1 MSLSPIVELA
11 FWGCAAVVLYAYV
24 AYPVLIFL
32 AAWLWPA
39 AAVQKKEITPAVSL
53 VIVVRNEEACLEEKL
68 RNALALDYPRERLE
82 IVVASDGSTDATEA
96 IAARYAE
103 RGVRLLALPTSR
115 GKAAALNEAVPR
127 ASGEILVLT
136 DARQSLAPD
145 AVRRLVAY
153 FADPTV
159 GAVSGELH
167 LLPSP
172 GSPVEGVGLYWKYEK
187 LIRKAESRFDSTVGV
202 TGAVYALRKEL
213 FTPLDPRTIL
223 DDVAIPMKAVLAGRR
238 VLFAPEALAW
248 DRVAGGAPNEYR
260 RKVRTLAGNYQLVA
274 LYPALLHPL
283 RNRLFWQLLSHK
295 LARLA
300 VPWCLVTLFL
310 ASAALSAAGFGLY
323 RAALTAQSLFYLLA
337 LTGWL
342 QATLHRPLRLTSI
355 PYAFA
360 LLNVAAA
367 RGLIGF
373 LRGTENAAWRAST

>member
-1 MSLSPIVELA
+1 MSLSPSVELA
-11 FWGCAAVVLYAYV
+11 FWGCAAVVLYAY
-24 AYPVLIFL
+24 AGYPVLIFL
-32 AAWLWPA
+32 AARLWPA
-39 AAVQKKEITPAVSL
+39 AAVRKKEITPAVTL
-53 VIVVRNEEACLEEKL
+53 VIVVRNEEACLEAKL
-68 RNALALDYPRERLE
+68 RNALALDYPPERLE
-82 IVVASDGSTDATEA
+82 ILVASDGSTDATEA

-103 RGVRLLALPTSR
+103 RGVRLLALPASR

-127 ASGEILVLT
+127 AAGDILVLT
-136 DARQSLAPD
+136 DARQALAPD
-145 AVRRLVAY
+145 AVRQLTAY
-153 FADPTV
+153 FADATV

-167 LLPSP
+167 LLPSS
-172 GSPVEGVGLYWKYEK
+172 GAASDGLGLYWKYEK

-248 DRVAGGAPNEYR
+248 DRVDAGAANEYR
-260 RKVRTLAGNYQLVA
+260 RKVRTLAGNYQLVV
-274 LYPALLHPL
+274 LYPILLHPL

-310 ASAALSAAGFGLY
+310 ASAALSTAGSGLY
-323 RAALTAQSLFYLLA
+323 RAALAAQSLFYLLA
-337 LTGWL
+337 LAGWL

-360 LLNVAAA
+360 LLNVAAV